1 MYQPIA
7 SLRILLAA
15 SLIGGLA
22 SLSASCGSEA
32 PPMGA
37 AVENRDS
44 LPVMVT
50 RGVSKLISDSGVMRY
65 KFITEEWRI
74 YDKTTPPRWEFLKG
88 IFIERYNDKFKV
100 NMHITAD
107 SAWFYD
113 QKVWKLRGNVEL
125 HDEEVE
131 TRLTTNEL
139 YWNMNTGEL
148 WSNVYT
154 KLVEPN
160 QAIEGNWFRARI
172 VDKRLTSYHVKQSKG
187 FMPSGSVTTASV
199 AEPVAPQSETT
210 DTLAPADTVPLR
222 EAPVSHRK
230 K

>member
-1 MYQPIA
+1 
-7 SLRILLAA
+7 
-15 SLIGGLA
+15 
-22 SLSASCGSEA
+22 
-32 PPMGA
+32 MGA

-65 KFITEEWRI
+65 KFITEEWSI
-74 YDKTTPPRWEFLKG
+74 YDRTTPPRWEFLKG

-100 NMHITAD
+100 NLHITAD
-107 SAWFYD
+107 SAWFFD
-113 QKVWKLRGNVEL
+113 QKTWKLRGNVEL
-125 HDEEVE
+125 DDEEAQ
-131 TRLTTNEL
+131 THLTTNEL

-154 KLVEPN
+154 KLQEPN
-160 QAIEGNWFRARI
+160 QEIEGNWFRARM
-172 VDKRLTSYHVKQSKG
+172 VNKRLTSYHVKQSKG
-187 FMPSGSVTTASV
+187 FLPKGSMGDPMAAPAPSAAST
-199 AEPVAPQSETT
+199 AEPAPTEGTMPV
-210 DTLAPADTVPLR
+210 DTLPIR